1 MTATIETRRPER
13 VVVAVLTA
21 LIVVYA
27 LYFTHRSVSQY
38 HGYSDGTF
46 DLGIYDQGIWLMSR
60 FHAPFVT
67 LIGRNLFGDHAQ
79 FSLLAVV
86 PLYWIRPNA
95 TTLLG
100 LQSLVLALG
109 AVPVYLFA
117 RRRLRNPWFACVLA
131 AAFLLHPV
139 LGLTNLE
146 NYHPDSFVVPLLG
159 FAIYAAAEN
168 KPRMFVV
175 FSVLCLLCK
184 EDVVLVLL
192 PIAIWYAVRH
202 NRRVGAL
209 VAGGSV
215 LAALAAMNLVMRPLV
230 GAATRNAYRIPF
242 SSCGRACS
250 VPHHLFDFTKT
261 VFTNPPRVVRYLF
274 SGGRP
279 FYVWQVLLP
288 TGFVFLLAPEIGAT
302 VVLALA
308 ANVFSTIAFQHN
320 IAYHYSMQLL
330 PALGMGTVYAV
341 SRVRSEKRQA
351 IAVVVVGVFA
361 LSSAYLWGAFP
372 FSRHSSAGHPTIA
385 ATEVNNVIAQLPP
398 NAVVSAY
405 DLYAPHVDHRVHVY
419 LWPTPFSASH
429 WGLFKQEGQRL
440 PEADTVEYVL
450 VPAGTAGVPAGF
462 TQIAG
467 NEQAVLYKRVNS

>member
-1 MTATIETRRPER
+1 MTATVETRRNER
-13 VVVAVLTA
+13 VAVATVAA

-27 LYFTHRSVSQY
+27 LYFTHRSVAQY
-38 HGYSDGTF
+38 RGYGDGTF

-60 FHAPFVT
+60 LHAPYIT

-86 PLYWIRPNA
+86 PLYWLRPNA

-117 RRRLRNPWFACVLA
+117 RRRLSNPSFACVLA
-131 AAFLLHPV
+131 GAFLLHPV
-139 LGLTNLE
+139 VSLTNLE

-175 FSVLCLLCK
+175 FSVLALLCK

-192 PIAIWYAVRH
+192 PIAIWYAMRH

-230 GAATRNAYRIPF
+230 GVTTRNAYRIPF
-242 SSCGRACS
+242 SSCARACS

-261 VFTNPPRVVRYLF
+261 VFTRPARVVRYVF
-274 SGGRP
+274 SDGRP
-279 FYVWQVLLP
+279 FYVWQLLVP
-288 TGFVFLLAPEIGAT
+288 TGFLFLLAPEIGAT
-302 VVLALA
+302 VVLVLA
-308 ANVFSTIAFQHN
+308 ANVISTVAYQHN
-320 IAYHYSMQLL
+320 VAYHYSMQLL
-330 PALGMGTVYAV
+330 PALGMGTVYAI
-341 SRVRSEKRQA
+341 SRVQSEKRQA
-351 IAVVVVGVFA
+351 VAVAVVGVFA
-361 LSSAYLWGAFP
+361 LSCAYLWGAFP
-372 FSRHSSAGHPTIA
+372 FSRHPDAGHTTIA
-385 ATEVNNVIAQLPP
+385 AAAVDRVVAQLPP
-398 NAVVSAY
+398 NAIVSAY
-405 DLYAPHVDHRVHVY
+405 DMYVTHVDHRVHVY
-419 LWPTPFSASH
+419 MWPTPFSASH
-429 WGLFKQEGQRL
+429 WKLGQQEGQRL
-440 PEADTVEYVL
+440 PQADSVEYVL
-450 VPAGTAGVPAGF
+450 VPAGTAGIPAGF
-462 TQIAG
+462 VQVAG
-467 NEQAVLYKRVNS
+467 DPRGAVLYKRA